1 MGYVGKVQD
10 TAGNT
15 HLVGSTLF
23 GTCSQAASTAAKVVT
38 CSDFSE
44 LVPGVTIHVLF
55 DNPNSATNPTL
66 NVNSTGAIPIY
77 ARGGDLAGN
86 GWMDNSMVAFTL
98 VFQDGDPTDPVWM
111 INESWLDENTD
122 TKVIQAA
129 TTTNSNYPI
138 LFKNSANQT
147 TETAQVRYGNTTNK
161 VPKVNPST
169 GNISATTFNGYTLG
183 AACEKGVDT
192 SVPSGS
198 TSTNVPTTAAVAAAI
213 DQATGGAAG
222 ALVYKGT
229 AAALTDI
236 TGTSYEKGWYW
247 IASAAFSWTGPNS
260 TTVTVE
266 PGDMIIAHQAK
277 TATVGNDL
285 DAIQTNIE
293 ALTTTEVS
301 NLWTAAVAVS

>member
-1 MGYVGKVQD
+1 MGYIGKVKD

-15 HLVGSTLF
+15 HLVGSTLY
-23 GTCSQAASTAAKVVT
+23 GTCNTGASTAAKVVT
-38 CSDFSE
+38 CNNFTE
-44 LVPGVTIHVLF
+44 LVEGVTIHVKFTQSLE
-55 DNPNSATNPTL
+55 PLSSTMTL
-66 NVNSTGAIPIY
+66 NVNGTGAVAIKGYHPHCIINTIVSFTY
-77 ARGGDLAGN
+77 DGTSWVMNDVLNTMQDQIVIDGLTNLVEEENLAN
-86 GWMDNSMVAFTL
+86 GSYL
-98 VFQDGDPTDPVWM
+98 
-111 INESWLDENTD
+111 
-122 TKVIQAA
+122 
-129 TTTNSNYPI
+129 
-138 LFKNSANQT
+138 
-147 TETAQVRYGNTTNK
+147 
-161 VPKVNPST
+161 PKVTKTTVGGST
-169 GNISATTFNGYTLG
+169 AI
-183 AACEKGVDT
+183 GVGFTGIDT

-277 TATVGNDL
+277 TSTVGNDL

-293 ALTTTEVS
+293 TLTTTEVS